1 VIVPRHLS
9 STMNKVSLLT
19 IGKKLQDDN
28 LYVLSIYD
36 LEPSGLIVNAYDQTK
51 SKEYILPISEHEL
64 ARADID
70 RSTASLKSLL
80 ESVELTKQGDDG
92 MLVLQSTNEHIKK
105 IKQRLVGEPLIDM
118 CKDTMPGTAKS
129 LNEILVDGLVELC
142 KVKPVG
148 NDAVKW
154 LGEWLI
160 ANNPN
165 KPFVSDE
172 E

>member
-1 VIVPRHLS
+1 
-9 STMNKVSLLT
+9 MNKVSLLT
-19 IGKKLQDDN
+19 IGKKLQDGN

-36 LEPSGLIVNAYDQTK
+36 LEPSGLIVNAYDQTN
-51 SKEYILPISEHEL
+51 SKEYILPVSEHEL

-70 RSTASLKSLL
+70 RSTSSLKSLL
-80 ESVELTKQGDDG
+80 ESVELTEQGYD
-92 MLVLQSTNEHIKK
+92 MILQSTNEHIKK
-105 IKQRLVGEPLIDM
+105 VKQRLIGDELINI
-118 CKDTMPGTAKS
+118 CKSAMPGSQKA

-165 KPFVSDE
+165 KPYVSE
-172 E
+172 EE